1 MYKNIIILC
10 ADDMGY
16 PCESK
21 YKDLFE
27 TLYPNLNE
35 CCSEGFTFHKHNT
48 NSSLDSQIK
57 M

>member
-16 PCESK
+16 PYESK